1 MIHGFGSYGGL
12 FDDVVNLADKAKS
25 GVEQVAKVGQQ
36 AVETGKQAVA
46 SGKQAVQDVKQVVA
60 PKTSPAMP
68 VAPMSPKFTVAK
80 PKSWFQMAAK
90 MPKLPVPAQT
100 ASGTMSANMSGQ
112 PVVKASKTML
122 YVGIAVGVLA
132 LGGAAFFFL
141 PRSKQ
146 ATANKRKRKM
156 KAKR

>member
-12 FDDVVNLADKAKS
+12 FDDAEAIVGKAKE
-25 GVEQVAKVGQQ
+25 GVAKATEVGKQVKG
-36 AVETGKQAVA
+36 AVEAGKQIAQDA
-46 SGKQAVQDVKQVVA
+46 KQFVA

-68 VAPMSPKFTVAK
+68 VAPKSPKYTVAK
-80 PKSWFQMAAK
+80 PQSWFQMAAK

-100 ASGTMSANMSGQ
+100 TSGTMSANMSGQ

-122 YVGIAVGVLA
+122 YVGLAVGVLA

-141 PRSKQ
+141 RRPKR

-156 KAKR
+156 KAAQ

>member
-12 FDDVVNLADKAKS
+12 FDDVANLADKAKS

-36 AVETGKQAVA
+36 AVET
-46 SGKQAVQDVKQVVA
+46 GKQAVQDVKQVVA

-132 LGGAAFFFL
+132 LGGAAFFLL
-141 PRSKQ
+141 PRSKR